1 MSFYYFLNYEKGFP
15 LKVLTNFPMYF
26 RFIKRTELRGDG
38 KISGWGGLWVPLM
51 LLRRSLYFTE
61 ISLCLTSLQFLH
73 PARWYRSLF
82 SSSVRS
88 KNSSL
93 HLHISAGYQHP
104 QNCIRG
110 LSLLTLHT
118 SESESGE
125 RPRPPEWRSM
135 WPPCCGRGLWAR
147 LWTSSEFFF
156 GLFWPGLLGRLC
168 CWRGYWAWMLQIPL
182 PRL

>member
-1 MSFYYFLNYEKGFP
+1 MF
-15 LKVLTNFPMYF
+15 F
-26 RFIKRTELRGDG
+26 RFIKRTDFEGDG

-118 SESESGE
+118 SESGE
-125 RPRPPEWRSM
+125 QPQTDERSHV
-135 WPPCCGRGLWAR
+135 WPPCWGRGLWAR
-147 LWTSSEFFF
+147 LWQTSRLLS
-156 GLFWPGLLGRLC
+156 LFWPDLLERLWSLSC
-168 CWRGYWAWMLQIPL
+168 LFPATLQ
-182 PRL
+182 RLWDCRDGMMELDVAITWFN

>member
-1 MSFYYFLNYEKGFP
+1 
-15 LKVLTNFPMYF
+15 MYF

-38 KISGWGGLWVPLM
+38 KISEWGGLWVPLK

-61 ISLCLTSLQFLH
+61 ISLCLTLQFLH
-73 PARWYRSLF
+73 PGRWYRSLF

-93 HLHISAGYQHP
+93 RLDLSAGYPHP

-118 SESESGE
+118 SESGE
-125 RPRPPEWRSM
+125 RPRPPEWSSL
-135 WPPCCGRGLWAR
+135 WPPCWGRGLWAR
-147 LWTSSEFFF
+147 LWQTSRWCIY
-156 GLFWPGLLGRLC
+156 LFRPDLLERLWSLSC
-168 CWRGYWAWMLQIPL
+168 LFPATIQ
-182 PRL
+182 RLWDCRDGMMELDGAITWFN

>member
-1 MSFYYFLNYEKGFP
+1 
-15 LKVLTNFPMYF
+15 
-26 RFIKRTELRGDG
+26 
-38 KISGWGGLWVPLM
+38 M

-125 RPRPPEWRSM
+125 RPRPPEWSSL
-135 WPPCCGRGLWAR
+135 WPHCWGRGLWAR
-147 LWTSSEFFF
+147 LWQTSRLGCLYWPDLLERLSISC
-156 GLFWPGLLGRLC
+156 LFPATHHRLWDC
-168 CWRGYWAWMLQIPL
+168 RDGMMELDESITWFN
-182 PRL
+182 

>member
-1 MSFYYFLNYEKGFP
+1 
-15 LKVLTNFPMYF
+15 MYF
-26 RFIKRTELRGDG
+26 RFIKRTDLRGDG
-38 KISGWGGLWVPLM
+38 KISGWGGLWVPFM

-82 SSSVRS
+82 SRSVRF

-93 HLHISAGYQHP
+93 RLDLSAGYPHP

-125 RPRPPEWRSM
+125 RPRPPEWSSL
-135 WPPCCGRGLWAR
+135 WPPCWGRGLWAR
-147 LWTSSEFFF
+147 LWHKWW
-156 GLFWPGLLGRLC
+156 GLFRPELLERL
-168 CWRGYWAWMLQIPL
+168 RSISSLL
-182 PRL
+182 PATFQRLRDCRDGIMELNRAI